1 MIEWL
6 ISVSE
11 KCRDLTAKANDA
23 QGHLEAAAHDAAKAI
38 NGYMKADYDALIRLW
53 KQVDP
58 EMKNTGR
65 LGELG
70 RHIKFGMDNDY
81 DDILKQDLPS
91 VLKAAEVLALAG
103 ANQVKALGFEDLLHP
118 AIVDSS
124 WGQYRNG
131 HLRDSVLN
139 AVIAVFD
146 MIRART
152 GLQLDGKD
160 LVGQAFGMDKGKL
173 VFSEVVTETG
183 RNDQKGFHQ
192 IYEGIYTGVRNVK
205 AHSLTHDLNEQK
217 AAQYLVTLS
226 LLARRVDECKDRS

>member
-11 KCRDLTAKANDA
+11 KCRDLAAKANDA
-23 QGHLEAAAHDAAKAI
+23 KGHLAAEEPDAAKTI
-38 NGYMKADYDALIRLW
+38 NGYMKADYEALVQLW

-65 LGELG
+65 LGDLA

-81 DDILKQDLPS
+81 DDILKQDVPS
-91 VLKAAEVLALAG
+91 VLKAAEALAREG
-103 ANQVKALGFEDLLHP
+103 AKEVTVLGFEGLLHP
-118 AIVDSS
+118 AVVASS
-124 WGQYRNG
+124 LGQYRNG
-131 HLRDSVLN
+131 HLRDAVLN
-139 AVIAVFD
+139 GVIAVFD

-152 GLQLDGKD
+152 GLKLDGKD
-160 LVGQAFGMDKGKL
+160 LVGQAFGTEKGKL
-173 VFSEVVTETG
+173 VFSELETETG
-183 RNDQKGFHQ
+183 RNDQKGFLQ

-217 AAQYLVTLS
+217 AAQYMVMLS
-226 LLARRVDECKDRS
+226 LLARRVDECMDRS